1 MMPLLLVCVLLAAES
16 PPPQTLR
23 DEFDEPV
30 MRLVPVEARDEAA
43 QAKVTAEALYA
54 HGRMLLQRRDFPA
67 ALRRFQRAYRYH
79 PQADSM
85 LPRIVLLAHQIRR
98 PDEAARYAL
107 LAAERTEVSP
117 ALLRQLAVQLS
128 ARQEWSQA
136 LALFEA
142 SLPANALPASPPGE
156 ADEDIAALLVYLEI
170 GRLALL
176 TRDFPKSA
184 DYFAR
189 VQDALENPGRL
200 AQNEAVKSALLGQA
214 ERTYRL
220 MAEAFFLAER
230 YENAEAAVRRAFPQ
244 PEGQRAPPQRD
255 FQLARIAAK
264 RGQTDEAM
272 RSLESYFAAQ
282 SSAAGGE
289 PYALLAELLGGAE
302 PDSAAA
308 DQQLHARLEKLLESD
323 PQNTALMSYLAEL
336 EFRLE
341 RFEAAEQR
349 YEQLLVLQPAADVYR
364 GLADIYGRQNRTE
377 KLAELCGIMVAK
389 GGSLSDLTRLLES
402 LEEYPELRG
411 LVIALVQQQRQ
422 DDSQQIPAGAL
433 LAAAV
438 LAERDADSPAADA
451 SAADTPAA
459 DAPAADAPAADT
471 SAADILFADAAS
483 RLEPPARAEYR
494 LAWGLNLLL
503 AGQRERAVP
512 VFRQALADELPE
524 ERKLACYFYLTRALA
539 LAGQIG
545 DALQVAEEAAQAF
558 PDAPRLQAQPGW
570 VQYYAKR
577 YEEAERSYES
587 LLERFD
593 SQAAGGVRD
602 AMRDARLVL
611 SNIGVQRNRM
621 AQAEEWLE
629 QVLDEFPEDLGALN
643 DLGYLWAD
651 QGKNL
656 IRALEMTRRA
666 VAGQPDNAAYRD
678 SLGWALYRLDR
689 IPEAIRELEQ
699 AAAGDDPDGVI
710 LDHLGDAYRRADRT
724 AEAVALWRR
733 AAAAFAKEEDRE
745 KQTAT
750 EEKIKRYEK

>member
-1 MMPLLLVCVLLAAES
+1 
-16 PPPQTLR
+16 
-23 DEFDEPV
+23 
-30 MRLVPVEARDEAA
+30 
-43 QAKVTAEALYA
+43 
-54 HGRMLLQRRDFPA
+54 
-67 ALRRFQRAYRYH
+67 
-79 PQADSM
+79 M

-411 LVIALVQQQRQ
+411 LVIALVQQQRHHQ
-422 DDSQQIPAGAL
+422 RGFFLESCFVAEVFGAIAGSLSPAGDSAFFECPASGGVSFRL
-433 LAAAV
+433 RLPPVASLADAAESDASGRAVGTAGRLGSVAAAV
-438 LAERDADSPAADA
+438 SSALARRFASRSLASGSICISSARSFVLWGDNTN
-451 SAADTPAA
+451 SAANWCSSEANSMPLALG
-459 DAPAADAPAADT
+459 
-471 SAADILFADAAS
+471 I
-483 RLEPPARAEYR
+483 ARSSPGTRFR
-494 LAWGLNLLL
+494 LASISVITPMTVNTSMMLLDK
-503 AGQRERAVP
+503 G
-512 VFRQALADELPE
+512 
-524 ERKLACYFYLTRALA
+524 
-539 LAGQIG
+539 
-545 DALQVAEEAAQAF
+545 
-558 PDAPRLQAQPGW
+558 
-570 VQYYAKR
+570 
-577 YEEAERSYES
+577 
-587 LLERFD
+587 
-593 SQAAGGVRD
+593 
-602 AMRDARLVL
+602 
-611 SNIGVQRNRM
+611 M
-621 AQAEEWLE
+621 AWPPKPCC
-629 QVLDEFPEDLGALN
+629 V
-643 DLGYLWAD
+643 
-651 QGKNL
+651 
-656 IRALEMTRRA
+656 T
-666 VAGQPDNAAYRD
+666 
-678 SLGWALYRLDR
+678 
-689 IPEAIRELEQ
+689 
-699 AAAGDDPDGVI
+699 
-710 LDHLGDAYRRADRT
+710 
-724 AEAVALWRR
+724 
-733 AAAAFAKEEDRE
+733 
-745 KQTAT
+745 
-750 EEKIKRYEK
+750 